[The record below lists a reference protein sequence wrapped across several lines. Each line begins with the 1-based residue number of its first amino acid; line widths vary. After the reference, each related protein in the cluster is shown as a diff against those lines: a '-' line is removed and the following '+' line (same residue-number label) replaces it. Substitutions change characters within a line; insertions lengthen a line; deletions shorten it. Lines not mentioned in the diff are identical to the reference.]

1 MELGNQQKQ
10 VFDDLKK
17 WINDNYRLKSLSY
30 KVLFGYAGT
39 GKTTIS
45 TLLRQEFSNLKFS
58 FLAFTGK
65 ASSVLRK
72 TLSDFKSIDENDFIG
87 TIHSFIYKPII
98 KFNPITK
105 KDELVGWKIKNPEEN
120 TFDIVIVDEFSMLD
134 NKLLNDLK
142 YFCKEKLILFSG
154 DPFQLGPISENSN
167 SLKNFDYL
175 LTDIHRQAMD
185 NPIIR
190 ISSFIRSNDYTN
202 LKYGKFSEDVY
213 KIKFNFDDFDYLV
226 DRVDLFKSEVI
237 CLCYTNISRKKL
249 NNKIR
254 EKKSFNIETPYPG
267 EKLICLKNN
276 KNLGIYNGEI
286 GTCVYSLFKD
296 KDILDIF
303 IDFEDKSF
311 SLDVS
316 SIIFSDKEHK
326 INLIE
331 LYRKNSNNKKNVCY
345 FDFGYTITVHKS
357 QGSSWEKVIVLDQK
371 ENYFKN
377 KELYKRWLYTAITRS
392 KQKLL
397 ILSNI

>member
-1 MELGNQQKQ
+1 
-10 VFDDLKK
+10 
-17 WINDNYRLKSLSY
+17 
-30 KVLFGYAGT
+30 
-39 GKTTIS
+39 
-45 TLLRQEFSNLKFS
+45 
-58 FLAFTGK
+58 
-65 ASSVLRK
+65 
-72 TLSDFKSIDENDFIG
+72 
-87 TIHSFIYKPII
+87 
-98 KFNPITK
+98 
-105 KDELVGWKIKNPEEN
+105 
-120 TFDIVIVDEFSMLD
+120 
-134 NKLLNDLK
+134 
-142 YFCKEKLILFSG
+142 
-154 DPFQLGPISENSN
+154 
-167 SLKNFDYL
+167 
-175 LTDIHRQAMD
+175 MD